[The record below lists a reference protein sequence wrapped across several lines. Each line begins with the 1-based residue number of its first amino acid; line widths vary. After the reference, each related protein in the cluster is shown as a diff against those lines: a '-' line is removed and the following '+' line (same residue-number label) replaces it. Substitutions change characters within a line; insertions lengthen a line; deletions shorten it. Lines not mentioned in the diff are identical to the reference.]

1 MPHSPTLGDCPH
13 CDARIG
19 RTRLLIRYDTT
30 DGPAAY
36 AECPDCRDVVHP
48 A

>member
-1 MPHSPTLGDCPH
+1 MSSTLGDCPH
-13 CDARIG
+13 CNSRIS
-19 RTRLLIRYDTT
+19 RARLLIEYDTT
-30 DGPAAY
+30 DGPSTY

>member
-1 MPHSPTLGDCPH
+1 MSSTLGDCPH
-13 CDARIG
+13 CDTRIS
-19 RTRLLIRYDTT
+19 TARLLIQYDTT

-36 AECPDCRDVVHP
+36 AECPGCRDVVHP